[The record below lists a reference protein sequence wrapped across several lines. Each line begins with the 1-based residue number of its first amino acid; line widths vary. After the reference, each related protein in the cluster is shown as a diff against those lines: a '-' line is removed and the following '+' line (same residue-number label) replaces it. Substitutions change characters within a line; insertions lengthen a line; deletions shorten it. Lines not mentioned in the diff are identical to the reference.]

1 MKFVY
6 FRGVILPT
14 VCAFITATVFVMLLN
29 PTLASFQENH
39 ELDIN
44 CSKFK
49 YNKNIEQKV
58 VIDIESDV
66 VLVTD
71 ILSNNEEVEV
81 KLPLK
86 KTKTESDYSECSSDA
101 KDLLKKVQTDYVDY
115 IKESCDD
122 FYKVINGEKAI
133 PEKNGIKANINGA
146 KDFVDK
152 FCK

>member
-1 MKFVY
+1 MNFVY
-6 FRGVILPT
+6 FRSIILPI
-14 VCAFITATVFVMLLN
+14 VCAFITAVIFVVLLN
-29 PTLASFQENH
+29 PALASFQENR

-58 VIDIESDV
+58 VIDVESEV
-66 VLVTD
+66 VLVTN
-71 ILSNNEEVEV
+71 ILSNNEEIEV

-86 KTKTESDYSECSSDA
+86 KTKIESDYNGCSSDA

-115 IKESCDD
+115 ITESCND
-122 FYKVINGEKAI
+122 FNKVIKGEKAL
-133 PEKNGIKANINGA
+133 PEKNGIKANIGSA